1 MKRVTEIRRY
11 GVTRLLGYSVT
22 QLRSYSVTLLLVA
35 LVGCSQGDVPDE
47 RLVATYADVI
57 IVRESSND
65 SVLVQ
70 KKLDSVLAS
79 HNYAREEFEKELRS
93 MGTTPKLFKNFYD
106 SVNQRLSRMRDTTSP

>member
-1 MKRVTEIRRY
+1 MKHVSELLTY
-11 GVTRLLGYSVT
+11 GVIIAMI
-22 QLRSYSVTLLLVA
+22 A
-35 LVGCSQGDVPDE
+35 LAGCTQGDIPDE
-47 RLVATYADVI
+47 RLVTTYADVI

-65 SVLVQ
+65 SVLVR

-79 HNYAREEFEKELRS
+79 HNYAREEFEKDLRS